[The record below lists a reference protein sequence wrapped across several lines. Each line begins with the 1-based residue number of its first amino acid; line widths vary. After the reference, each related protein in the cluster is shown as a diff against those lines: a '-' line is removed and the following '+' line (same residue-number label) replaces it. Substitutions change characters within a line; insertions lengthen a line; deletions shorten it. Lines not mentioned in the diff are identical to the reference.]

1 MKFPIHLLMLML
13 VIMLSSC
20 TEDLDSIADFTFQDQ
35 VTLKHLATSTHMMGT
50 YDEVGLVNQS
60 TDVKEVHWDFGDG
73 NSSSDHDVL
82 LSYETSGTYSVILTV
97 THKDGTQSRARR
109 TVVVKDRV
117 LKSIEI
123 RMVQWNPGSNGWPPN
138 SPVSIYFQMQDYTD
152 ANMDDGY
159 LCTTC
164 PVIYTSPVIENIY
177 NPTYTT
183 MFIPVTE
190 KVVID
195 KKKVGTGSSYHV
207 LAVPDNLNK
216 AYLLSLMARD
226 KDGKVYCLTSNRGG
240 GGGYGIDR
248 ENFSANEFI
257 VHNTFFSDYLLNC
270 EFE

>member
-1 MKFPIHLLMLML
+1 MKFLVHLLMLML
-13 VIMLSSC
+13 VITLSSC
-20 TEDLDSIADFTFQDQ
+20 TEDPDSIADFTFQDR
-35 VTLKHLATSTHMMGT
+35 VTLKPLATSTHMMGT

-73 NSSSDHDVL
+73 NSSSDHDAIA
-82 LSYETSGTYSVILTV
+82 SYKKSGTYPVIMTV

-109 TVVVKDRV
+109 TIVVKDRA

-138 SPVSIYFQMQDYTD
+138 SPVSIFFRMQDYTD
-152 ANMDDGY
+152 ADMDDGY

-164 PVIYTSPVIENIY
+164 PVIYTSPMIKNVY
-177 NPTYTT
+177 NPTYTH

-195 KKKVGTGSSYHV
+195 KKKVGERSATL
-207 LAVPDNLNK
+207 LAEPINLNK

-226 KDGKVYCLTSNRGG
+226 KDGKEYCLTSNRGG
-240 GGGYGIDR
+240 GVGFGIDR